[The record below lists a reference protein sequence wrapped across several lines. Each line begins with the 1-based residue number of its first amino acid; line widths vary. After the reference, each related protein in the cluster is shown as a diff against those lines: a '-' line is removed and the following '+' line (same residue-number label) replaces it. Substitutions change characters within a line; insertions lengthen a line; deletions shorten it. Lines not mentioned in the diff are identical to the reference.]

1 MFVHFDYCSLK
12 GNGVYYRQQKG
23 KGLHS
28 MTKKDIIS
36 LSKSLKLPI
45 YKAEFSDLLCML
57 QFYPIY
63 GKNGGNFWVF
73 NIPNKCILVLGN
85 CDVSG
90 TKFKDG
96 LCEKYEMLASEQFR
110 GEYDAAK
117 AKEYIAGL
125 WNEML
130 KEQNA

>member
-1 MFVHFDYCSLK
+1 
-12 GNGVYYRQQKG
+12 
-23 KGLHS
+23 
-28 MTKKDIIS
+28 MTKKDIIN
-36 LSKSLKLPI
+36 LSKSLKLPV
-45 YKAEFSDLLCML
+45 YQAGFADLLCML

-73 NIPNKCILVLGN
+73 VISDKCILVLGN
-85 CDVSG
+85 KDAIG
-90 TKFKDG
+90 TRFKDG

>member
-1 MFVHFDYCSLK
+1 
-12 GNGVYYRQQKG
+12 
-23 KGLHS
+23 
-28 MTKKDIIS
+28 MTKKDVIN
-36 LSKSLKLPI
+36 LSKSLKLPV
-45 YKAEFSDLLCML
+45 YQAGFADLLCML

-73 NIPNKCILVLGN
+73 VISDKCILVLGN

-130 KEQNA
+130 KEQSA